1 MGAQVCKLVPS
12 PAVEVSTS
20 CDILSANVYT
30 KQTPSPDDPCT
41 TNQPP
46 VRTSRTRTTRAC
58 PRMSMGTSKNT
69 PARPELMHDIVDVC
83 LSSV

>member
-1 MGAQVCKLVPS
+1 MAAQVCKLVPS

-20 CDILSANVYT
+20 CGILSANVYT

-69 PARPELMHDIVDVC
+69 PARPEVMHDIVDVC